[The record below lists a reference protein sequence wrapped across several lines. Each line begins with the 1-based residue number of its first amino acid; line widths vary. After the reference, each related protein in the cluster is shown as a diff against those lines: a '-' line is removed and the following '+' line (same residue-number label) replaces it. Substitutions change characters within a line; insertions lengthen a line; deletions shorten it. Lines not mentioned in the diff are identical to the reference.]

1 MVLLWTVSST
11 FLTAL
16 CQNRDSL
23 VQVRYRQLQD
33 WAAKRV
39 VSDTMRR
46 ELARDFAEQD
56 VIIHDMRKSETKADT
71 VIARQ
76 ARMIGDKNTMI
87 AQKDDK
93 ILGLEKKNK
102 RQRSGV
108 MRWVERVGLLV
119 GGFFIASQL

>member
-1 MVLLWTVSST
+1 M
-11 FLTAL
+11 
-16 CQNRDSL
+16 
-23 VQVRYRQLQD
+23 QD

-56 VIIHDMRKSETKADT
+56 VIIHDMRRSETKADT

-102 RQRSGV
+102 RQRSGIL
-108 MRWVERVGLLV
+108 RWLERAGLVV
-119 GGFFIASQL
+119 GGFLIAREL